1 MVSDLDAAALSR
13 IEKKNNTALHLK
25 TVMSNVQSQ
34 EGSTAYEK
42 PFTEEMIMIDGGGGA
57 ARWPGKHASRF
68 GLTLVFLGVSAPPSP
83 ISRPPAS
90 AAAGDCSRSPSLLP
104 FR

>member
-1 MVSDLDAAALSR
+1 MCRPSRGQQAAELGISSALSR

-34 EGSTAYEK
+34 EGSTAYDK

-57 ARWPGKHASRF
+57 ARWPGKHGRR
-68 GLTLVFLGVSAPPSP
+68 LD
-83 ISRPPAS
+83 RR
-90 AAAGDCSRSPSLLP
+90 RSLAWT
-104 FR
+104 